1 MGTVYHLPKPLYRPE
16 LLLDHIESTID
27 EINQNFVGC
36 NITLAGDFN
45 QLSDREIS
53 ERTGLTSIVHQPTRA
68 ANILDRIYVSHP
80 RYSIVRVVSSVVK
93 SDHQAV
99 VAYSDSK
106 RISIPKV
113 SFQRTYRPVT
123 PDQHPMVLRFISTI
137 DINIPFHSDNT
148 QLEFD
153 NFYTLANGL
162 LDIFYPTKTITVT
175 SRDPT
180 FITARI
186 KGMLRHKNRLMRAG
200 RTEKASAIAK
210 RIGKC
215 ITSRNRR
222 RLCSDGRKIEAKDMW
237 AAVRQLTG
245 HRQVPAA
252 IEGVNA
258 QSLNDHYAS
267 ISNDPDYTPP
277 RHKYSASPSAS
288 DYISEWRVFCALDH
302 LRPTA
307 TGLDELPAWFL
318 RLGAPLF
325 YKPVAQLFNISLAT
339 STVPL
344 QWKRASITPVAKVK
358 NPKLLTDFRP
368 ISVTPV
374 LTRIMERFIVA
385 HFLYPSILTPPPS
398 LCFGDQYAF
407 RPTGSPA
414 AALITLLHS
423 ITNLLAVNPYVIV
436 ISLDFSKAFDTVRHS
451 TLLHKMA
458 QLNIPDEVYNWLANF
473 FQGHSHCILNTGE

>member
-1 MGTVYHLPKPLYRPE
+1 VLHRIRRRRHRVVVEDRSVAPVYVTTLDGWMKTRHLNRSGLESDVTLWEQCTIHRSHCRPE
-16 LLLDHIESTID
+16 LLLDYIESTID

-123 PDQHPMVLRFISTI
+123 PDQHAQFLRFISTI

-252 IEGVNA
+252 IEVSK
-258 QSLNDHYAS
+258 Q
-267 ISNDPDYTPP
+267 
-277 RHKYSASPSAS
+277 
-288 DYISEWRVFCALDH
+288 
-302 LRPTA
+302 
-307 TGLDELPAWFL
+307 
-318 RLGAPLF
+318 
-325 YKPVAQLFNISLAT
+325 
-339 STVPL
+339 
-344 QWKRASITPVAKVK
+344 
-358 NPKLLTDFRP
+358 
-368 ISVTPV
+368 VT
-374 LTRIMERFIVA
+374 M
-385 HFLYPSILTPPPS
+385 Y
-398 LCFGDQYAF
+398 
-407 RPTGSPA
+407 
-414 AALITLLHS
+414 
-423 ITNLLAVNPYVIV
+423 
-436 ISLDFSKAFDTVRHS
+436 
-451 TLLHKMA
+451 
-458 QLNIPDEVYNWLANF
+458 
-473 FQGHSHCILNTGE
+473 